1 MATPV
6 VDWLNVSPSLSAPVL
21 RAIDKMGFKR
31 MTPVQSACIPLFMA
45 HKDVVAEAV
54 TGSGKTLAFL
64 VPLLEILLRR
74 ETPLGKR
81 GVGAIVVSP
90 TRELA
95 TQTYDV
101 LNEFRE
107 EIQSFSTLLTIGGC
121 DPTVDLEKFRE
132 QGGNVLVATP
142 GRLEDMLKRS
152 SRGDC
157 GVNLAACVKELEV
170 LVLDEADRLL
180 DMGFEASINTI
191 LSYLPKQR
199 RTGLFSATQT
209 SEVEALIRAG
219 LRNPVRVTVRE
230 KGGVENL
237 SQRTPATLKNF
248 YLTCPADQKFSYL
261 VTFITQ
267 HRQDKIMVFM
277 STCACVEYF
286 AKALRCILKTK
297 IDVLAIHGK
306 MKSKRQKVFT
316 RFKAMDSGL
325 LLCTD
330 VMGRGVDI
338 PTVHWVLQY
347 DPPSSATS
355 FVHRCGRT
363 ARIGN
368 EGNALLFLMPNEET
382 YIPFLSLNQKVAVEQ
397 FQEDFSQPVPN
408 MVGKLRKLAL
418 KDRDIFEKGMRAFVS
433 YVQSYNKHEC
443 RLIFSVKELDFGL
456 LANGFG
462 LLRMPIMPELKGRTV
477 LTFTP
482 SEEDLESVPYKDK
495 IREKQRLERKRKLE
509 DDGQQAGG
517 AKKKW
522 RKSDCVAWSKQK
534 DKKSAKTKKKLQKE
548 TIRQQTQ
555 TSKLFSQSDWEELS
569 KEVALLKKLKAKK
582 ITKEQFEQLVN
593 DKL

>member
-1 MATPV
+1 
-6 VDWLNVSPSLSAPVL
+6 
-21 RAIDKMGFKR
+21 
-31 MTPVQSACIPLFMA
+31 MA

-81 GVGAIVVSP
+81 GVGAIIISP

-95 TQTYDV
+95 TQTFGV
-101 LNEFRE
+101 LNEFRK
-107 EIQSFSTLLTIGGC
+107 EIQDFSTLLTIGGC

-132 QGGNVLVATP
+132 QGGNILVATP
-142 GRLEDMLKRS
+142 GRLEDMLSRS

-157 GVNLAACVKELEV
+157 GVNLAACVKDLEV

-180 DMGFEASINTI
+180 DMGFEASIDTI

-209 SEVEALIRAG
+209 SELEALIRAG

-230 KGGVENL
+230 KGGLENL

-248 YLTCPADQKFSYL
+248 YLICPADQKFSYL

-306 MKSKRQKVFT
+306 MKSKRQRVFT
-316 RFKAMDSGL
+316 QFKTMESGL

-347 DPPSSATS
+347 DPPSNATS

-382 YIPFLSLNQKVAVEQ
+382 YIPFLSLNQKVPVEQ
-397 FQEDFSQPVPN
+397 FQDFLQPVSN
-408 MVGKLRKLAL
+408 MTGKLRKLAL
-418 KDRDIFEKGMRAFVS
+418 KDRDILEKGMRAFVS

-462 LLRMPIMPELKGRTV
+462 LLQMPRMPELKGRNV
-477 LTFTP
+477 GSFTA
-482 SEEDLESVPYKDK
+482 SEEDLDSVPYKDK
-495 IREKQRLERKRKLE
+495 HREKQRLERKRKFE
-509 DDGQQAGG
+509 EAGQQADDS
-517 AKKKW
+517 KKKR

-548 TIRQQTQ
+548 AIRQQTQ
-555 TSKLFSQSDWEELS
+555 SSMLFDQSDWEELS
-569 KEVALLKKLKAKK
+569 KEVTLLKKLKAKK
-582 ITKEQFEQLVN
+582 ITKEQFDQLIN